1 VSEPRLSPATKA
13 LLRAARHDGPGAA
26 ARAKVWSAVSGA
38 VGGAAGVSSALGAG
52 GTSAA
57 GGGAASSAM
66 VTGGTS
72 VAKMFVMG
80 TLLGGA
86 VTVGLASVLLRIG
99 PAPSPPSASAPLP
112 VAAAAAPPG
121 TGDSLA
127 GRDGDRQPDILS
139 ETAAAGTPPTTPVLA
154 ARISPAA
161 ATARPTTR
169 PAGAASNLHAGPAA
183 SPTDDVLLGQ
193 ETALIIEARAA
204 LSRGDAQGAL
214 RAVRAARALPS
225 HRLAPEELSVEG
237 QALRALGRDDEARDA
252 DSMLRKQFPE
262 SALAR

>member
-13 LLRAARHDGPGAA
+13 LLRAARQDGPGAA

-57 GGGAASSAM
+57 GGGAASSAV

-72 VAKMFVMG
+72 LAKMLVMG

-99 PAPSPPSASAPLP
+99 PAPSPPSASAPVP

-121 TGDSLA
+121 TGDSPA
-127 GRDGDRQPDILS
+127 GGDGERRPEVLS
-139 ETAAAGTPPTTPVLA
+139 DTAAAGTPSTTPVLA
-154 ARISPAA
+154 ARISPTA
-161 ATARPTTR
+161 ATARPTAR
-169 PAGAASNLHAGPAA
+169 PTGAASNVHAGPAA
-183 SPTDDVLLGQ
+183 SPKDDDVLLGQ

-204 LSRGDAQGAL
+204 LTRGDAQGAL

-237 QALRALGRDDEARDA
+237 QALRALGRD
-252 DSMLRKQFPE
+252 SMLRKQFPE

>member
-13 LLRAARHDGPGAA
+13 LLRAAREDGPGAA

-38 VGGAAGVSSALGAG
+38 VGGAVGVSSAAAGTSGVGAASSAAVAG

-57 GGGAASSAM
+57 
-66 VTGGTS
+66 
-72 VAKMFVMG
+72 KMLVMG

-99 PAPSPPSASAPLP
+99 PAPGLPTASASVP
-112 VAAAAAPPG
+112 VAAAAAPAA
-121 TGDSLA
+121 TA
-127 GRDGDRQPDILS
+127 GPPPQVQA
-139 ETAAAGTPPTTPVLA
+139 ETAAAAEPLS
-154 ARISPAA
+154 SPAA
-161 ATARPTTR
+161 Q
-169 PAGAASNLHAGPAA
+169 ASPSLPAA
-183 SPTDDVLLGQ
+183 SSAGATSKPATRSAVATSNVRPGSAASPSDDVLLGQ
-193 ETALIIEARAA
+193 ETAFIIEARAA
-204 LSRGDAQGAL
+204 LARGDAQGAL

-225 HRLAPEELSVEG
+225 HRLAPEELTVEA
-237 QALRALGRDDEARDA
+237 QALRALGREDDARDA